1 MTASKKLTND
11 TKMVWKDSNRPIL
24 SSKKRLEPYNKLHN
38 TDCVQQSVNKV
49 GEGESTGIWQI

>member
-1 MTASKKLTND
+1 MN
-11 TKMVWKDSNRPIL
+11 MVLEDSNRPIL